1 MLGGAG
7 VTSSADL
14 GPAPT
19 RLRPGRI
26 ATRSSL
32 EPVLGVEIGSPPHRE
47 IVRGSRAPS
56 VGPTAPEGPVGTR
69 RAGRDAEP
77 PDTREAR
84 LLGLVAGPASNGA
97 ARYEKGPPE
106 PGRSVLTQRGGRR
119 IREGPAPMIHR
130 GGPLASCAPG
140 AIRTRDTRFRRAVL
154 YPLSYEGLRGATL
167 PGERGPLEPGAAERA
182 AGTAPGRVRR
192 RDLRPGP
199 TGCRC
204 CAPTARPRRGCG
216 PAPP

>member
-97 ARYEKGPPE
+97 VRYEKGPPE
-106 PGRSVLTQRGGRR
+106 PGRSVLTQRGARR
-119 IREGPAPMIHR
+119 ICEGPAPNPTARGAEAEPRGRGRIEMLPLLGPSGAPPGDALAAPSR
-130 GGPLASCAPG
+130 GGLILGPG
-140 AIRTRDTRFRRAVL
+140 GHHHDRA
-154 YPLSYEGLRGATL
+154 
-167 PGERGPLEPGAAERA
+167 
-182 AGTAPGRVRR
+182 GRVRQDALAHR
-192 RDLRPGP
+192 
-199 TGCRC
+199 
-204 CAPTARPRRGCG
+204 AQQQPRE
-216 PAPP
+216 PAPAA

>member
-26 ATRSSL
+26 ATRNSL

-77 PDTREAR
+77 PDTRKVR

-97 ARYEKGPPE
+97 ARYARGPPSRAAASSRNEE
-106 PGRSVLTQRGGRR
+106 PAGYARGPPRWIIWIIGA
-119 IREGPAPMIHR
+119 GPSHHVPPA
-130 GGPLASCAPG
+130 
-140 AIRTRDTRFRRAVL
+140 RFERATPAL
-154 YPLSYEGLRGATL
+154 
-167 PGERGPLEPGAAERA
+167 GERCSIP
-182 AGTAPGRVRR
+182 
-192 RDLRPGP
+192 
-199 TGCRC
+199 
-204 CAPTARPRRGCG
+204 
-216 PAPP
+216 